1 MRDRIAHKLSVV
13 ECIALLLL
21 VLAVF
26 AIPGTAGPSCNVCQ
40 CIGGTGVCDCRA
52 ALPGEAGWSGQCAAT
67 DDGCLMGPGEGC
79 EGTELARHRSRSGQ
93 RGGASAPA
101 PFMPK
106 SSHTH
111 RVGTSGRLVAQRGAD
126 REPNSMWLARNRVF
140 MKGLR
145 RVKRVDSGLVG
156 WTLDALIIAGTL
168 AVMGWWWH
176 SPPLTERPHTTA
188 AEMGLQVGYHATIAG
203 VSWNQSER
211 TLFLAVRT
219 TCPACNA
226 SVAYYRR
233 LFDACATCRGCRDL
247 VVSLEPRE
255 TVDAWLRKNHINA
268 RHVVTAT
275 LSTVPGLH
283 TTPTVAIVDSS
294 GIITDLDIGMLG
306 SDREARSW
314 LAPCAGRERQSPL
327 PQRQPEW

>member
-1 MRDRIAHKLSVV
+1 
-13 ECIALLLL
+13 
-21 VLAVF
+21 
-26 AIPGTAGPSCNVCQ
+26 
-40 CIGGTGVCDCRA
+40 
-52 ALPGEAGWSGQCAAT
+52 
-67 DDGCLMGPGEGC
+67 
-79 EGTELARHRSRSGQ
+79 
-93 RGGASAPA
+93 
-101 PFMPK
+101 
-106 SSHTH
+106 
-111 RVGTSGRLVAQRGAD
+111 
-126 REPNSMWLARNRVF
+126 MWLARNRVF

-156 WTLDALIIAGTL
+156 WTLDAVIIAGTL

-176 SPPLTERPHTTA
+176 SPALTERPHTTA
-188 AEMGLQVGYHATIAG
+188 AEMGLQIGYHATIAG

-306 SDREARSW
+306 SDREARF
-314 LAPCAGRERQSPL
+314 LARTVRRPGAAVAVPERQPRVVNLSRDLQTLMHQIKVPILDVREREACDKRHDQRFVCLPL
-327 PQRQPEW
+327 EELAARAPAEFDLDSDIVVDCSCIPRTSCLKATERLMANGFARVSVAVDGPESER